1 MCKKN
6 TTPYITQTIGNQEM
20 YDQSAVNRRK
30 LNKQRGNELL
40 QGLYSLQ
47 QYFADSIE
55 VSYLGEVRLVV
66 HLVGGTVGY
75 RQDCNAKLTAGL
87 FDVADIVSVNQ
98 LTAAGDHNH
107 S

>member
-1 MCKKN
+1 
-6 TTPYITQTIGNQEM
+6 M

-75 RQDCNAKLTAGL
+75 RQDGDAKLTARL
-87 FDVADIVSVNQ
+87 LDVADIVSVNQ
-98 LTAAGDHNH
+98 LIVAGDDNN